1 MIMIDLVGKNY
12 AERESKSNR
21 QKSAC
26 CGGGGGG
33 GSISAV
39 G

>member
-1 MIMIDLVGKNY
+1 MIDLVGKNH
-12 AERESKSNR
+12 AERESMSQPAEVGVLR
-21 QKSAC
+21 
-26 CGGGGGG
+26 GGG